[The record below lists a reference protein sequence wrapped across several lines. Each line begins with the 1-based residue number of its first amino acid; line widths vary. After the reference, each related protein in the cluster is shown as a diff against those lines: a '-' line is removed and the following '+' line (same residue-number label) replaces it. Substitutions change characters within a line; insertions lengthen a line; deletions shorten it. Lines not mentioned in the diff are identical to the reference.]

1 MPQTKYAIAI
11 TRKGAWRSAVPSAW
25 RAFCSM
31 PLGDTGAGSRSTRP
45 ANHAA
50 GSIAS
55 ASTTKATMP
64 TRQP

>member
-1 MPQTKYAIAI
+1 MAQRGPQ
-11 TRKGAWRSAVPSAW
+11 RVSA
-25 RAFCSM
+25 
-31 PLGDTGAGSRSTRP
+31 AGSLGALIAAPIGQVATRP